1 MKSNMILLVFLVA
14 SMLTFGQDLT
24 DTQRAQL
31 DKIVTQDVPKGAPG
45 AAVGI
50 VKNGNIIYTK
60 YAGYANIEDSLQIDK
75 MSRFNIASN
84 GKQFTAF
91 AILTLAEK
99 GKLSLEDDI
108 RKYFPNLYKN
118 IKQPIKIKQLLNHSS
133 GIRDVYRLWS
143 LQGYTWWK
151 QQFSNADAMELLQK
165 QEALNFTPGSKFLYS
180 NSNYILLAEIVEK
193 VTGTSFVAYTNQMFQ
208 KLDMPNTSFVDDFTN
223 IKGQIAKPYF
233 NFDTWKTYDWTCNV
247 HGDGNLFTTL
257 EDQLQWEK
265 TIQSLES
272 DYFSK
277 EILAKSQKI
286 LENTSIDSYGYGLEF
301 DEYKNEKYRYHAG
314 ATGAWKA
321 ITARF
326 DDEKFSVV
334 TMINTGKIMPMMQAM
349 QLADVLLGKSEEKAN
364 FAIVPASVGAKVST
378 QDILGLYRT
387 DGGYTMEFEERDG
400 KLYMIRSGRNDIE
413 LLREA
418 DNIFHQWNDKA
429 FKQEFTKNSD
439 GVMEITAYYPTVP
452 PFTLTRIESDLSKF
466 DRTSLNGSF
475 QNSETDTSFT
485 IKYKEDN
492 TYEIT
497 LGDRKLEGL
506 LLYENEMMANNYN
519 LSFEKDATGNINEI
533 LVSAGRI
540 QNVRY
545 KRK

>member
-1 MKSNMILLVFLVA
+1 MIFIAFLVA
-14 SMLTFGQDLT
+14 SMLTFGQELT
-24 DTQRAQL
+24 NEQRSQL
-31 DKIVTQDVPKGAPG
+31 DKIVTQDVPKDAPG

-50 VKNGNIIYTK
+50 VKNGKIIYTK
-60 YAGYANIEDSLQIDK
+60 YAGYANLEDSLKIDK
-75 MSRFNIASN
+75 NSRFNIASN

-118 IKQPIKIKQLLNHSS
+118 IQQPIKIKHLLNHSS
-133 GIRDVYRLWS
+133 GIREVYRLWS
-143 LQGYTWWK
+143 LQGFTWWK
-151 QQFSNADAMELLQK
+151 QQFSNADAMKLLQK
-165 QEALNFTPGSKFLYS
+165 QEDLNFTPGSKHLYS

-193 VTGTSFVAYTNQMFQ
+193 VAGISFVTYTNQMFQ
-208 KLDMPNTSFVDDFTN
+208 KLGMPNTSFVDDYTN

-233 NFDTWKTYDWTCNV
+233 NFETWSTYDWTCNI

-265 TIQSLES
+265 TIQTLES
-272 DYFSK
+272 NHFSK
-277 EILAKSQKI
+277 EILAKSQQLI
-286 LENTSIDSYGYGLEF
+286 PNTNIDSYGYGLEF

-326 DDEKFSVV
+326 DDENFSVV
-334 TMINTGKIMPMMQAM
+334 TMINTGKIVPMMQAM
-349 QLADVLLGKSEEKAN
+349 QLADVLLGKKEEKAD
-364 FAIVPASVGAKVST
+364 FPIVPASVGAKVST
-378 QDILGLYRT
+378 RDILGLYRT
-387 DGGYTMEFEERDG
+387 DGGYTMEFEERNG

-439 GVMEITAYYPTVP
+439 GVMQITAYYPTVP
-452 PFTLTRIESDLSKF
+452 PFTLTRIESDLSQF
-466 DRTSLNGSF
+466 DVTSLNGSF
-475 QNSETDTSFT
+475 QNSETDTSLT
-485 IKYKEDN
+485 IKHEEDN
-492 TYEIT
+492 TYKIT
-497 LGDRKLEGL
+497 IGKRQMEGL
-506 LLYENEMMANNYN
+506 LIYENELLANNYN
-519 LSFEKDATGNINEI
+519 LSFEKDEEGNINEI
-533 LVSAGRI
+533 LVSADRI
-540 QNVRY
+540 KNVRY